1 MASSN
6 ASVTEQVADWVVNVG
21 YDDLPQAAIDRVP
34 NLVLDSI
41 GNQFAGLTVR
51 LGTLLSEWVR
61 AQGATPECTVTGSD
75 LRTSASYAT
84 LLNGATSHALENDD
98 IATFSSHPN
107 SPLTASSVALGE
119 KLGVSGRDLVLAWV
133 VGWEITA
140 QTMKPVMEPLGN
152 GLINRGWFNQG
163 FQECLGVA
171 ALSAKLLGLDVDQ
184 TRMALGHAASA
195 MGGVMKNRGSDTK
208 GFTAGNAAM
217 HGVMAAELAA
227 LGFTANPDIF
237 DGEFGVARMLGLEN
251 GDPEKILD
259 GLGTFNLATHGATL
273 RLHASCAAAHWS
285 MDAIQ
290 NIVRRRPVAPE
301 EIEAI
306 EVEFPAFLES
316 NVPYTSPQSG
326 LEAKYSLEFDVVT
339 IALYGKGGIH
349 EYTDEKVQNPVAQ
362 SLMQRVKR
370 IPTGGGL
377 ESRVVLK
384 LTNGEELEDTVTT
397 THGTPL
403 DPLTQDEILGKFHET
418 AGTIAGEEQ
427 RQRIIDLCA
436 GLADLADVRTLAGAL
451 AVSKG

>member
-1 MASSN
+1 MASTD
-6 ASVTEQVADWVVNVG
+6 ASVTEQVAEWVVNVG

-51 LGTLLSEWVR
+51 LGKLLSEWVR

-107 SPLTASSVALGE
+107 SPLTAASVALGE
-119 KLGVSGRDLVLAWV
+119 KLGVSGRELVLAWV

-163 FQECLGVA
+163 FQECLGAA

-227 LGFTANPDIF
+227 IGFTANPDIF
-237 DGEFGVARMLGLEN
+237 DGEFGARSTSRRTGPRC
-251 GDPEKILD
+251 GSTRRARPR
-259 GLGTFNLATHGATL
+259 TGAWTPS
-273 RLHASCAAAHWS
+273 RTSSAAARSLRTRSRRSRWS
-285 MDAIQ
+285 SPRSSSRTSRTPRP
-290 NIVRRRPVAPE
+290 RRDSKRSTA
-301 EIEAI
+301 
-306 EVEFPAFLES
+306 S
-316 NVPYTSPQSG
+316 SSTS
-326 LEAKYSLEFDVVT
+326 
-339 IALYGKGGIH
+339 
-349 EYTDEKVQNPVAQ
+349 
-362 SLMQRVKR
+362 
-370 IPTGGGL
+370 
-377 ESRVVLK
+377 
-384 LTNGEELEDTVTT
+384 
-397 THGTPL
+397 
-403 DPLTQDEILGKFHET
+403 
-418 AGTIAGEEQ
+418 
-427 RQRIIDLCA
+427 
-436 GLADLADVRTLAGAL
+436 
-451 AVSKG
+451 

>member
-1 MASSN
+1 MASTD
-6 ASVTEQVADWVVNVG
+6 ASVTEQVAEWVVNVG

-51 LGTLLSEWVR
+51 LGKLLSEWVR

-227 LGFTANPDIF
+227 MGFTANPDIF

-251 GDPEKILD
+251 GDPAKILD

-290 NIVRRRPVAPE
+290 NIVRRRPLAAE

-316 NVPYTSPQSG
+316 NVPYTAPQTG

-370 IPTGGGL
+370 IPTAGGL
-377 ESRVVLK
+377 ESRVVVK
-384 LTNGEELEDTVTT
+384 LTNGEELESTVTT
-397 THGTPL
+397 THGTPT
-403 DPLTQDEILGKFHET
+403 DPLTPDEILGKFHET

-427 RQRIIDLCA
+427 RHRIVDLCA
-436 GLADLADVRTLAGAL
+436 GLAGLADVRTLTATL